1 MRSGAHRLPV
11 KGRRC
16 RRRLLLPLA
25 LIGWLALPGLGYS
38 GETGEEFWPEFD
50 LTCQHDSHLPV
61 SSRLALTAILNV
73 YL

>member
-1 MRSGAHRLPV
+1 
-11 KGRRC
+11 
-16 RRRLLLPLA
+16 LA